1 MKAPFTQRRGR
12 RRGQPRGIALIAA
25 MFVLFFLLALALAY
39 GFAVNLEVNFA
50 RNFMQDLQA
59 HYCARAGI
67 YRALAELKI
76 QARSGTFAYPR
87 GDTPEEVDLLQR
99 YEEIYRDV
107 PLYVNDAEVGRY
119 TVKFKDNFGQTGLGP
134 LDETSL
140 ININRLAQRRDRA
153 TLERLFKEA
162 ISNEDVIRKLLDAL
176 IDYVDA
182 DDMKL
187 LEGAE
192 SKEYEAV
199 VPPIPIRNGPMRDVN
214 EFLNVIEALRAQ
226 YPELVD
232 DTVWF
237 GEDWNNNG
245 VLDANEDDGYA
256 SPPYDNADGVLNR
269 GIKDYVTVDSE
280 SDQVNPNTAAPEVMR
295 IMYPENYEQ
304 LLTDRAHTRLPGN
317 SSVFRIRSYGKAGGY
332 THVIEWVVRVGGPGG
347 YPSVI
352 RMYSL

>member
-1 MKAPFTQRRGR
+1 MMRDARRESRGR
-12 RRGQPRGIALIAA
+12 RRRQRGIALIATL
-25 MFVLFFLLALALAY
+25 FVLFFLLSLALAY
-39 GFAVNLEVNFA
+39 GFAVNLELNFA
-50 RNFMQDLQA
+50 RNFMNDLQA
-59 HYCARAGI
+59 QYCARAGI

-107 PLYVNDAEVGRY
+107 PLYVNDVEVGRY

-134 LDETSL
+134 MDESSL
-140 ININRLAQRRDRA
+140 ININRLAQRGDRA

-162 ISNEDVIRKLLDAL
+162 ISNEDVIRKLLDTL

-192 SKEYEAV
+192 SKEYGDI

-214 EFLNVIEALRAQ
+214 ELLNVIEVLRAQ
-226 YPELVD
+226 YPELID

-245 VLDANEDDGYA
+245 VLDPNEDDGYEN
-256 SPPYDNADGVLNR
+256 PPYDNADGVLNR
-269 GIKDYVTVDSE
+269 GIKDYITVDSD
-280 SDQVNPNTAAPEVMR
+280 SDQVNPNTASPDVMR

-304 LLTDRAHTRLPGN
+304 MLADRQNTRLPGN

-332 THVIEWVVRVGGPGG
+332 THVMEWVVRLGGEGG